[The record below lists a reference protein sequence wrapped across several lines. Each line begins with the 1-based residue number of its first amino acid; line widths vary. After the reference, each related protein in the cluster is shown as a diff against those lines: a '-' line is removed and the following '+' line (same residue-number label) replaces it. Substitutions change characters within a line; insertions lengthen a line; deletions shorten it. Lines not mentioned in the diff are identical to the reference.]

1 MEGGVT
7 GLPGLTVLRPVARDL
22 RAGVEHVIV
31 LLLRLEERTV
41 LVIARSLRTVKSE
54 IVKEVS
60 SRVT

>member
-1 MEGGVT
+1 MT